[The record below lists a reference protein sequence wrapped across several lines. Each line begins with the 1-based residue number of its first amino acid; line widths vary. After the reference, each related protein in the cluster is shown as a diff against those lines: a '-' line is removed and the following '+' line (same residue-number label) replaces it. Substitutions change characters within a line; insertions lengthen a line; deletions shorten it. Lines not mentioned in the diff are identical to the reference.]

1 MHHAR
6 RFPSSGRTAQPGAGG
21 IEGKMRLALF
31 CCSLL
36 AVGPAA
42 AAATLPAPA
51 DLALEGA
58 GARGEGKP
66 LILFFSFPGC
76 QFCHVVRQNY
86 LSPLLRTG
94 KVGQR
99 PVIRELDITST
110 QKVGGFDGAP
120 GTQQAIARQYG
131 IRVAPTVLFVD
142 AHGKLLA
149 EPIVGGDVSG
159 LYGGYLD
166 NAFSEAQK
174 RLSAAAAMHGTRGN
188 Q

>member
-6 RFPSSGRTAQPGAGG
+6 RFPSSRRTAQPGGGG

-36 AVGPAA
+36 AAGPA

-58 GARGEGKP
+58 AAQREGKP

-94 KVGQR
+94 ELRQR
-99 PVIRELDITST
+99 PAIRELDMTST

-142 AHGKLLA
+142 ARGKLLA

-166 NAFSEAQK
+166 NAFSEARK
-174 RLSAAAAMHGTRGN
+174 KLSAAAAMHETRRN